1 MDHIEC
7 ALTRFREGFSC
18 SQSIFSAFTEQFGLP
33 VETALKI
40 AAPFGGGMAR
50 MGEICGAVSGA
61 FMVIGLAH
69 GHITV
74 EDQESKEETYRLVNE
89 FVSQFKARNGSI
101 KCRELIGYDMC
112 TPEKLQQANESGVFD
127 TVCPRLV
134 KDSAEIISMLIKNR
148 L

>member
-1 MDHIEC
+1 MDTTERAAAC
-7 ALTRFREGFSC
+7 FNDGFSC
-18 SQSIFSAFTEQFGLP
+18 SQAVFSTFAQQFDLP
-33 VETALKI
+33 VEMALKI

-50 MGEICGAVSGA
+50 MGEICGAVTGA

-69 GHITV
+69 GHTTV
-74 EDQESKEETYRLVNE
+74 EDQELKEETYRLVNE
-89 FVSQFKARNGSI
+89 FVSLFKARNGSI
-101 KCRELIGYDMC
+101 KCRELIAYDMC

>member
-1 MDHIEC
+1 
-7 ALTRFREGFSC
+7 
-18 SQSIFSAFTEQFGLP
+18 
-33 VETALKI
+33 
-40 AAPFGGGMAR
+40 

-61 FMVIGLAH
+61 FMVIGLVY
-69 GHITV
+69 GHTTAK
-74 EDQESKEETYRLVNE
+74 DQESKEEVYRLVNE
-89 FVSQFKARNGSI
+89 FVSQFTARNGSI

-112 TPEKLQQANESGVFD
+112 TPEKLQQANESGVFG

>member
-1 MDHIEC
+1 MDTNERAAAC
-7 ALTRFREGFSC
+7 FNDGFSC
-18 SQSIFSAFTEQFGLP
+18 SQAVFSTFAQQFDLS
-33 VETALKI
+33 VEMALKI

-50 MGEICGAVSGA
+50 MGEICGAVTGA
-61 FMVIGLAH
+61 FMVIGLAY
-69 GHITV
+69 GHTTV
-74 EDQESKEETYRLVNE
+74 ENQDLKEETYKLVNE

-134 KDSAEIISMLIKNR
+134 EDSAEIISMLIKNR
-148 L
+148 Q